1 MQEKQ
6 MREKRT
12 TIYQLAEELGV
23 SIAAISRAFDPNSRL
38 SSEKRTMIL
47 EAAERYG
54 YRPNK
59 MASRLSM
66 RPIRIGVLNFS
77 YVKAYYMEIMDGI
90 RHAHETL
97 KDYKVDCDLRILQRG
112 EHSMEE
118 ALAVLEEFLDRKYDG
133 VIICGIYEDCVIDYI
148 DRMKKAGIPVAT
160 IQYDLKNS
168 RRLFA
173 SVGNYEIIGKTAAQL
188 CGMLLRGSACK
199 DTVMFTGNRSS
210 PTHRKLVDVFCAAAG
225 DNGFRI
231 VDIYD
236 TMDDPLCC
244 ERLVDRAFSEHPQIA
259 AIYASSA
266 NSLPICRHLEKSGN
280 AGKVAFVASD
290 VFEELYPYIEKGYID
305 ATIYQEPF
313 KMGDNAFSSLYWYL
327 AEGTP
332 VEDVLMSTPRV
343 VLKSNLHCFK

>member
-1 MQEKQ
+1 
-6 MREKRT
+6 
-12 TIYQLAEELGV
+12 
-23 SIAAISRAFDPNSRL
+23 
-38 SSEKRTMIL
+38 MIL
-47 EAAERYG
+47 ETAERRG

-77 YVKAYYMEIMDGI
+77 YVRAYYMEIMDGI

-112 EHSMEE
+112 EHSMDE
-118 ALAVLEEFLDRKYDG
+118 AIAVLDEFLEQKYDG
-133 VIICGIYEDCVIDYI
+133 VIICGIYEDCVISYI
-148 DRMKKAGIPVAT
+148 DRMKQAGIPVAT
-160 IQYDLKNS
+160 IQYDLRSS

-173 SVGNYEIIGKTAAQL
+173 SVGNYEVIGKTAAQL

-199 DTVMFTGNRSS
+199 DTVMFTGNKSS
-210 PTHRKLVDVFCAAAG
+210 PTHRMLVDVFCAAAPE
-225 DNGFRI
+225 NGFRI

-236 TMDDPLCC
+236 TMDDAACC
-244 ERLVDRAFSEHPQIA
+244 EKMVTQAFSTHPDIA

-266 NSLPICRHLEKSGN
+266 NSLPICRYLERNGN
-280 AGKVAFVASD
+280 AEKVAFIASD
-290 VFEELYPYIEKGYID
+290 VFEELYPYIENGYID

-327 AEGTP
+327 ADGTA

-343 VLKSNLHCFK
+343 VLRSNLHCFK